1 MNLDAIIK
9 LFTPIKVKPIINVT
23 HTTDGLPVYTPISGA
38 TSYLPAIVSLIVNT
52 ILYLGGALV
61 VIAIIWGG
69 IMYITAAGDAAKAER
84 ARNTI
89 TYAIIGAI
97 VIMMSFVIIKV
108 VVSAI
113 S

>member
-1 MNLDAIIK
+1 MSVQDVIN
-9 LFTPIKVKPIINVT
+9 LFTPIEVKPIVGDPPNY
-23 HTTDGLPVYTPISGA
+23 DPIPGA

-52 ILYLGGALV
+52 MLYLGGAMV

-69 IMYITAAGDAAKAER
+69 ITYITAAGDAAKAER

-97 VIMMSFVIIKV
+97 VIILSFVIIKV